1 MDYSGIGKQHPH
13 SHSQSPHVEFNAP
26 AIPSHRAMPPNSTYN
41 SAYEYDYR
49 NRYNSDTLL
58 TAQAP
63 HHCYFSS
70 PDASPMGS
78 RNSSFSDLE
87 NLAAYEQHMF
97 MVSPNLQMTHGHSD
111 SEMVG
116 HDFDAK
122 RRKIPNRA
130 RSGSCIDA
138 FQYNKQSEMN
148 ATWIRNYPCEVDG
161 AKVEI
166 TKQPVN
172 HRAQYIGEG
181 SRGPVRSTKGHPQLR
196 ISGVL
201 GNVVIRTY
209 LCIEDEPVQYHPF
222 YRVCKVLNKLNVG
235 SQSIQHER
243 TLDNAVFIEQTHKCS
258 TKSEFVDI
266 NSVGILK
273 LKNSTVESAFGAS
286 FFTQSTKVRMA
297 FMVYLPDRSLNNII
311 QILSDPICCN
321 QISSDP
327 VIMKASINSA
337 PATGNVELWLI
348 GKHFRHLK
356 VYFQHLSPE
365 GKIIWK
371 TEATVNKS
379 FLAANHLICMVPEY
393 CNTSIRDP
401 VKIQVYVQTQ
411 YKEQFRT
418 SSTVDFTYTP
428 TSQNTFSS
436 QARVSDPSPS
446 HRNEHHMRL
455 KDIGKNDSF
464 DRMINAL
471 KYSVD
476 QMTNS

>member
-1 MDYSGIGKQHPH
+1 
-13 SHSQSPHVEFNAP
+13 
-26 AIPSHRAMPPNSTYN
+26 
-41 SAYEYDYR
+41 
-49 NRYNSDTLL
+49 
-58 TAQAP
+58 
-63 HHCYFSS
+63 
-70 PDASPMGS
+70 MGS

-122 RRKIPNRA
+122 RRKVPNRA

-138 FQYNKQSEMN
+138 FQYNKQVEMQ
-148 ATWIRNYPCEVDG
+148 APWIREYPSEIDG
-161 AKVEI
+161 MRVEI

-196 ISGVL
+196 VSGVI
-201 GNVVIRTY
+201 GNIVIRVY
-209 LCIEDEPVQYHPF
+209 LCIEDDPVRYHPF
-222 YRVCKVLNKLNVG
+222 YRVCKVLNKLNNG
-235 SQSIQHER
+235 SQGVQAER
-243 TLDNAVFIEQTHKCS
+243 TLDNAVIIEQSHVCTSKN
-258 TKSEFVDI
+258 ELIDI

-273 LKNSTVESAFGAS
+273 LKNSTVEAAFGAT
-286 FFTQSTKVRMA
+286 FFTPSTKVRIA
-297 FMVYLPDRSLNNII
+297 FMVQLPDRSVNNII
-311 QILSDPICCN
+311 QVLSDPICCN

-327 VIMKASINSA
+327 VVMRSSIDKA

-356 VYFQHLSPE
+356 VFFQELGSD
-365 GKIIWK
+365 GKVVWK
-371 TEATVNKS
+371 AEATVNKS
-379 FLAANHLICMVPEY
+379 FLAANHLICNVPEY
-393 CNTSIRDP
+393 CNTNIKEP
-401 VKIQVYVQTQ
+401 VKVQVYVQTQ

-428 TSQNTFSS
+428 VRQNENIFANQT
-436 QARVSDPSPS
+436 RISDPSPI
-446 HRNEHHMRL
+446 HRNEPTMRL
-455 KDIGKNDSF
+455 KDIGKTDSF

-471 KYSVD
+471 KFSVD
-476 QMTNS
+476 QMTNSGEEESYEEGMDQMKEACLAG